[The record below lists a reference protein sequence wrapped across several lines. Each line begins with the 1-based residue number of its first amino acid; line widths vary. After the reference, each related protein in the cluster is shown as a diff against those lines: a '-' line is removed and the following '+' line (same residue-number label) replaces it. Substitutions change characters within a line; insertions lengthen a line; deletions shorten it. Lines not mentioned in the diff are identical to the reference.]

1 MEANDTHISLSDFS
15 SPVIQGHDALVA
27 KNRLASLLLG
37 DVAPELELPPI
48 EDLTVALTALARGSR
63 HKALLPLGTCP
74 DELSL
79 VRRGDDV
86 LVSHYATG
94 GAVSVAL
101 LDRPVALRAALES
114 CAQAMLRR
122 ARYETDPVARQ
133 VAVRIAERALVSELI
148 ADPSAQTAVVS
159 RRGGLLDAPEDGRP
173 LGFGFHV
180 KLRPGPSASG
190 DANVRADAHALL
202 FRGELWAF
210 ARGQR
215 VPLVQGPVMLA
226 VQSMLAAAR
235 ALTQA
240 WEQNRRLHLRLS
252 TGAFRF
258 GVHMNDDQRI
268 ELVFDAKS
276 EDPIRLT
283 QLSLHQATLPILR
296 LASDLLRAL
305 VSVDRS
311 QSRNLRVRELREEVR
326 SLRRVIRLHGREDS
340 FVNRDPDRLRV
351 GAPHEQAKGATNH
364 ASVGPNPTAAN
375 LRFDQRWSVAVDG
388 LDASATFLCGDRI
401 VLAGAEHTLALSR
414 DTGDVLWA
422 NAHRG
427 GTSLMAGTTLA
438 HLTPEGDLEF
448 CGVDDGECYARA
460 RLKPRM
466 NGSATCVSV
475 NHPGLPPS
483 IILAEGSHNLISIDL
498 RTGRTMW
505 SCAMP
510 GAGAFE
516 LKRAGRVLIV
526 TCGDSAVHALDAV
539 TGECVWRVRDRGRFT
554 HPVAI
559 SRERVVALRGEP
571 GSRHGAALGIDLF
584 TGQIDWE
591 VEFDSAPVA
600 APFVSGRNVL
610 IALATTQME
619 LSVHDLATGMAHY
632 RCADPGVGV
641 GAAAMT
647 VDGALLVNSPS
658 GRFSSL
664 EVESGR
670 LRYAR
675 QLVDPVAEDVPRRME
690 PVLRGGALFVPA
702 AEVRVL
708 RPSDG
713 ADLSHLPIDLVPDW
727 LRVDERG
734 WVYVAEESG
743 QVTACAPVPRLTLI
757 RGGRDRHQENS
768 DR

>member
-1 MEANDTHISLSDFS
+1 MEANDTTFTLNDFNA
-15 SPVIQGHDALVA
+15 PVIQGHDALVA
-27 KNRLASLLLG
+27 RNRLASLLLG
-37 DVAPELELPPI
+37 DAAAELELPPI
-48 EDLTVALTALARGSR
+48 EDLTVAMTALARGSR

-74 DELSL
+74 EELSL

-101 LDRPVALRAALES
+101 LDRPISLRSALEG
-114 CAQAMLRR
+114 CAKAMLRR

-133 VAVRIAERALVSELI
+133 VAVRVAERALVSELV
-148 ADPSAQTAVVS
+148 ADPSARTAVVS

-180 KLRPGPSASG
+180 KLRPGPSSSG
-190 DANVRADAHALL
+190 DASVRADAHALL
-202 FRGELWAF
+202 FHGDLWAF

-226 VQSMLAAAR
+226 VQSMLAASR

-240 WEQNRRLHLRLS
+240 WEQRRRLHLRLS

-268 ELVFDAKS
+268 ELVFDASS

-283 QLSLHQATLPILR
+283 QLSLEQATLPILR

-305 VSVDRS
+305 VSVDRG

-326 SLRRVIRLHGREDS
+326 SLRRVIRLHGRTDS
-340 FVNRDPDRLRV
+340 FVNEDPDRLRV
-351 GAPHEQAKGATNH
+351 GSHQSHRGGAESSAAN
-364 ASVGPNPTAAN
+364 ASNTTGGN
-375 LRFDQRWSVAVDG
+375 LRFDERWSVAVDG
-388 LDASATFLCGDRI
+388 LDASSTFLCGDRI
-401 VLAGAEHTLALSR
+401 VLAGSEHTIALSR

-422 NAHRG
+422 NPHRG
-427 GTSLMAGTTLA
+427 GTSLMAGTSLA
-438 HLTPEGDLEF
+438 HLTPEGDLEL
-448 CGVDDGECYARA
+448 CQVSDGECYARA

-475 NHPGLPPS
+475 NHPNLPPS
-483 IILAEGSHNLISIDL
+483 IILAEGSHNLVAIDL
-498 RTGRTMW
+498 RTGRPMW
-505 SCAMP
+505 NFAVP

-516 LKRAGRVLIV
+516 LVRAGRVLVV
-526 TCGDSAVHALDAV
+526 TCGDSAVHALDVV

-559 SRERVVALRGEP
+559 SGERVIALRGEP
-571 GSRHGAALGIDLF
+571 GARRGAALGIDLF
-584 TGQIDWE
+584 SGAVEWE
-591 VEFDSAPVA
+591 AELDSAPIG
-600 APFVSGRNVL
+600 APLISGRTLLV
-610 IALATTQME
+610 ALASHSME
-619 LSVHDLATGMAHY
+619 LSAHDIANGECLY
-632 RCADPGVGV
+632 RCADPGVGA

-647 VDGALLVNSPS
+647 VDGSLLINSPT

-664 EVESGR
+664 DVATGEV
-670 LRYAR
+670 RYSR

-702 AEVRVL
+702 ADVRVL

-713 ADLSHLPIDLVPDW
+713 ADLSQLPVDLVPDW

-734 WVYVAEESG
+734 WVYIAEESG
-743 QVTACAPVPRLTLI
+743 RLTACAPVPRLTLI
-757 RGGRDRHQENS
+757 HGGRD
-768 DR
+768 